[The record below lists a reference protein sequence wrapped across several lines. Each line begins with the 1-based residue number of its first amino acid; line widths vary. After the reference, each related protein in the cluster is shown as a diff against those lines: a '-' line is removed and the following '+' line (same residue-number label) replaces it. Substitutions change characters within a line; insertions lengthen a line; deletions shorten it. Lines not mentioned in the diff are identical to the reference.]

1 MEHAMPNSQEIEAKS
16 HSPVPQ
22 GYVLGAEEGEH
33 LIHFRDGGNI
43 FIKVDPVT
51 GSNNLGLGTQ
61 QLPKGSGIPVHRHLH
76 KDEAF
81 YILEGSGMVTLND
94 VYHPCERGGTIFI
107 PKNTWHGF
115 SSPDQELVLLWI
127 MVPPGL
133 DGFFRENLQPTGSR
147 STQLL
152 SNMGKNSG
160 RRGERFAHWHNA
172 EARLCSCA
180 QACRAWR
187 RCHAAHSTAHVCD
200 MDAAKRRL
208 HSRGGRLSRHVGE
221 GHREDLWA
229 PLAGLYAERASR
241 ISWAKLGQP
250 ATKGEP
256 MK

>member
-81 YILEGSGMVTLND
+81 YVLEGSGMVTLND
-94 VYHPCERGGTIFI
+94 VCHPCERGGTIFI

-127 MVPPGL
+127 MVPSGPRRL
-133 DGFFRENLQPTGSR
+133 LSRNLQPTRRTAKGIDAGADQRDR
-147 STQLL
+147 SQIWARIQIGGVRDLPTRQ
-152 SNMGKNSG
+152 
-160 RRGERFAHWHNA
+160 RR
-172 EARLCSCA
+172 
-180 QACRAWR
+180 
-187 RCHAAHSTAHVCD
+187 
-200 MDAAKRRL
+200 
-208 HSRGGRLSRHVGE
+208 
-221 GHREDLWA
+221 
-229 PLAGLYAERASR
+229 
-241 ISWAKLGQP
+241 
-250 ATKGEP
+250 
-256 MK
+256 